1 MVSFDCTPFAVGLS
15 RSRTGRTRRNEGPVE
30 GRKSPALD
38 GAIATLASASGHLH
52 RRSPTR
58 VRSSAMPV
66 TATPLSTPAVGAMVS
81 QKQQFLAAYER
92 EHAITMRVL
101 RAFPPEKSELQPHPR
116 CKTARELA
124 FIFALE
130 RGLATLV
137 FNDAFA
143 AGGDGASPRQTPA
156 PPASWNAVLAAVAKT
171 HEDFG
176 NIVRATPEEKLFETV
191 KFFTAPK
198 TLGDVSR
205 IDFLWFI
212 LSDEIHHRGQLSIY
226 LRMADAKVPSIYGP
240 TADEPWM

>member
-1 MVSFDCTPFAVGLS
+1 M
-15 RSRTGRTRRNEGPVE
+15 
-30 GRKSPALD
+30 
-38 GAIATLASASGHLH
+38 AIA
-52 RRSPTR
+52 
-58 VRSSAMPV
+58 
-66 TATPLSTPAVGAMVS
+66 TATPLSTPAFGVMPSA
-81 QKQQFLAAYER
+81 KQQFLAAYER

-101 RAFPPEKSELQPHPR
+101 RAFPPEKAELQPHSR

-130 RGLATLV
+130 RGLATMV

-143 AGGDGASPRQTPA
+143 SGGPPGRMPSA
-156 PPASWNAVLAAVAKT
+156 PDSWNAVLAAVEKT

-176 NIVRATPEEKLFETV
+176 IIVRATPDEKLFETV
-191 KFFTAPK
+191 KFFTGPK

-240 TADEPWM
+240 SADEPWM